1 MHKML
6 NVELLR
12 EIYSFAFFTRSSIM
26 GTDGSFLESGTFVS
40 IPECRRMEIWYSI
53 ILLHLVQVHSIFFLM
68 FWKHTD
74 MKTNVCLAQQETV
87 KYFTNTRWDFNNVCK
102 I

>member
-1 MHKML
+1 ML

-12 EIYSFAFFTRSSIM
+12 EIYYLVFFTRSSII
-26 GTDGSFLESGTFVS
+26 GTHGPFLESGTFVS
-40 IPECRRMEIWYSI
+40 IPECRRMEICYSI
-53 ILLHLVQVHSIFFLM
+53 ILLYLVQVHSVFFLM

-74 MKTNVCLAQQETV
+74 MKTEVCLAQQEIV
-87 KYFTNTRWDFNNVCK
+87 KYFANARWDFNNIFK